1 MTCPRSALEKI
12 SESKYH
18 EAAGRI
24 WRKERAKCKN
34 TQTPG
39 PQVKDGE
46 TNTVSFEAVSQ
57 PTQTEER
64 EAREVSVGTDPP
76 APLEDKNTCTEPAAM
91 EDKGTSASPCT
102 ADQGV
107 GTGPLMQDQTT
118 ITENAAEDKWENDG
132 EIGTEGYDFPYSLG
146 CNLVGQSVLGRWPDD
161 GWYYRA
167 VVVGRGGRGD
177 SWLLQTETGDTADVT
192 SDDIITNDED
202 AMYPIAVSVCV
213 CVCVLYA
220 CVCACVCV
228 CVCVCVCR

>member
-18 EAAGRI
+18 EAADRI

-46 TNTVSFEAVSQ
+46 TNTVYHEAVSQ
-57 PTQTEER
+57 LTQTEER

-76 APLEDKNTCTEPAAM
+76 VRLEDKNTCTEPAPT
-91 EDKGTSASPCT
+91 EDKGTGASPCT
-102 ADQGV
+102 AEQGV
-107 GTGPLMQDQTT
+107 GTGPLMQDQATL
-118 ITENAAEDKWENDG
+118 TENTGEDEWESDG
-132 EIGTEGYDFPYSLG
+132 DIETDGYDLPDSPH
-146 CNLVGQSVLGRWPDD
+146 CDLVGQSVLGRWPDD

-167 VVVGRGGRGD
+167 VVVGRGGRED
-177 SWLLQTETGDTADVT
+177 SWLLQTETGDTAEVL

-202 AMYPIAVSVCV
+202 AMHPIAVSVCV
-213 CVCVLYA
+213 CVCVICARA
-220 CVCACVCV
+220 CVC
-228 CVCVCVCR
+228 RGGQK